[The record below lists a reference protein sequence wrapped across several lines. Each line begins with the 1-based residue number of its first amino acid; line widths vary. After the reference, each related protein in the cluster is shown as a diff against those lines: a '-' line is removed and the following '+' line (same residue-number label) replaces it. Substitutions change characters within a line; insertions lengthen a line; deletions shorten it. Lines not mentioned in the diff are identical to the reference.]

1 MVGFPNNPMGFPTKN
16 DQHLGCEMG
25 VPPFKE
31 TPIYQM
37 VGSAL
42 SWRKPFL
49 SALKLGRS
57 KKVNSVHTILVAWP
71 TMVMPDEQ
79 PV

>member
-1 MVGFPNNPMGFPTKN
+1 MVGFPNNHGTVFLLKMII
-16 DQHLGCEMG
+16 LGCEMG
-25 VPPFKE
+25 VPRFKE

-37 VGSAL
+37 VGAAL
-42 SWRKPFL
+42 SWRKPCL
-49 SALKLGRS
+49 SASKLGRS